1 MLDRDGS
8 LLCTETRLAPPATLK
23 RAYAELE
30 HKPEEDQTSRIGRLL
45 ALAFDQLGF
54 RWLELRV
61 SDSRCDRAPLG

>member
-8 LLCTETRLAPPATLK
+8 VLFTEERKPRPVMPLK
-23 RAYAELE
+23 RGYAELN
-30 HKPEEDQTSRIGRLL
+30 HRPNEDQTSRISQLL

-61 SDSRCDRAPLG
+61 SDASDE

>member
-8 LLCTETRLAPPATLK
+8 LLCTETALPQPALN
-23 RAYAELE
+23 RAYMELP
-30 HKPEEDQTSRIGRLL
+30 HKPEEDQSSRIGRLL

-61 SDSRCDRAPLG
+61 SERDNER